1 MVERAKRPA
10 GRLEIALVGKYV
22 ALHDAYISV
31 VEALTHGG
39 IENGVQVDVRLVD
52 SEDIND
58 SNAAELLAG
67 CAGII
72 VPGGFGNRGIEGM
85 ISAVCWARENQVP
98 YLGICLGMQ
107 MAVVEFARNVAG
119 LAGAHSSELAD
130 TPHPVIDLMPDQR
143 DVTAKGGTMRLG
155 AYPCRFTPEAV
166 RAPAAYGAQEISERH
181 RHRYEFNNDY
191 RTVLTS
197 KGLTLAGLSPD
208 GHLVEVV
215 ELPEHPWFVG
225 VQFHPEFK
233 SRPNKAHP
241 LFREF
246 IRAAKRYRE
255 ASL

>member
-39 IENGVQVDVRLVD
+39 IENGVQVDVRWVD

-107 MAVVEFARNVAG
+107 MAVVEFARHVAG
-119 LAGAHSSELAD
+119 LTDAHSSELAA
-130 TPHPVIDLMPDQR
+130 TAHPVIDLMPDQQGIT
-143 DVTAKGGTMRLG
+143 DKGGTMSG
-155 AYPCRFTPEAV
+155 C
-166 RAPAAYGAQEISERH
+166 
-181 RHRYEFNNDY
+181 
-191 RTVLTS
+191 
-197 KGLTLAGLSPD
+197 
-208 GHLVEVV
+208 
-215 ELPEHPWFVG
+215 LPLLYHD
-225 VQFHPEFK
+225 
-233 SRPNKAHP
+233 A
-241 LFREF
+241 
-246 IRAAKRYRE
+246 
-255 ASL
+255 

>member
-39 IENGVQVDVRLVD
+39 IENGVQVDVRWVD

-107 MAVVEFARNVAG
+107 LLLERSFEYGEHPGLGLIPGEVRPIRDVIPAG
-119 LAGAHSSELAD
+119 LAVPHMGWNALRFPAERPRSPIFAALEEGEHVYFVHSYAGFACGEGL
-130 TPHPVIDLMPDQR
+130 
-143 DVTAKGGTMRLG
+143 TAWT
-155 AYPCRFTPEAV
+155 E
-166 RAPAAYGAQEISERH
+166 YGAP
-181 RHRYEFNNDY
+181 
-191 RTVLTS
+191 LTAAVQR
-197 KGLTLAGLSPD
+197 GNVYGT
-208 GHLVEVV
+208 
-215 ELPEHPWFVG
+215 
-225 VQFHPEFK
+225 QFHPEK
-233 SRPNKAHP
+233 SGDVGLRILKAFCG
-241 LFREF
+241 LEG
-246 IRAAKRYRE
+246 
-255 ASL
+255 

>member
-39 IENGVQVDVRLVD
+39 IENGVQVDVRWVD

-98 YLGICLGMQ
+98 YLGI
-107 MAVVEFARNVAG
+107 A
-119 LAGAHSSELAD
+119 
-130 TPHPVIDLMPDQR
+130 
-143 DVTAKGGTMRLG
+143 
-155 AYPCRFTPEAV
+155 
-166 RAPAAYGAQEISERH
+166 RAPAPR
-181 RHRYEFNNDY
+181 
-191 RTVLTS
+191 
-197 KGLTLAGLSPD
+197 
-208 GHLVEVV
+208 GH
-215 ELPEHPWFVG
+215 
-225 VQFHPEFK
+225 
-233 SRPNKAHP
+233 SS
-241 LFREF
+241 
-246 IRAAKRYRE
+246 IRARQSS
-255 ASL
+255 SLVTSRLNMLA

>member
-39 IENGVQVDVRLVD
+39 IENGVQVDVRWVD

-107 MAVVEFARNVAG
+107 MAVVEFARHVAG
-119 LAGAHSSELAD
+119 LADAHSSELAA
-130 TPHPVIDLMPDQR
+130 TAHPVIDLMPDQQGIT
-143 DVTAKGGTMRLG
+143 DKGGTMRLG
-155 AYPCRFTPEAV
+155 AYPCYITTHDT
-166 RAPAAYGAQEISERH
+166 RAYQAYGAEDISERH
-181 RHRYEFNNDY
+181 RHRYEFNNAY
-191 RTVLTS
+191 
-197 KGLTLAGLSPD
+197 KAEYEAAGMQCTGINPESD
-208 GHLVEVV
+208 LVEIV
-215 ELPEHPWFVG
+215 EIPALKWFVG
-225 VQFHPEFK
+225 TQFHPEY
-233 SRPNKAHP
+233 SSTVLHPHP
-241 LFREF
+241 LFVAF
-246 IRAAKRYRE
+246 VKAAIENETK
-255 ASL
+255 